1 MAADAKEQTQVIS
14 AARFYIDFMNLGR
27 IAFSELGGIS
37 SKVASQEYIY
47 NTATGDTVHT
57 KQYGKT
63 EPPTITLKRGLDIDG
78 NAKLLAWHALARA
91 GKPDGRGDGFLVIM
105 DADVNSGV
113 QITYNLLNAWCSE
126 ITISGMK
133 AGDSAV
139 ATIECK
145 ITCESIAVAPPASA
159 SAAA

>member
-1 MAADAKEQTQVIS
+1 MAGDATNQTQVIS
-14 AARFYIDFMNLGR
+14 AARFYIDFTNLGR

-47 NTATGDTVHT
+47 NTANGDTVHT

-78 NAKLLAWHALARA
+78 NARLMAWHALARG
-91 GKPDGRGDGFLVIM
+91 GKADGRGDGFLVVM
-105 DADVNSGV
+105 DADNQSQVE
-113 QITYNLLNAWCSE
+113 ITYNLINAWCSE
-126 ITISGMK
+126 LTVSGMK

-145 ITCESIAVAPPASA
+145 ITCESIIVAKQ
-159 SAAA
+159 

>member
-1 MAADAKEQTQVIS
+1 MSGDAKSQSQVIS
-14 AARFYIDFMNLGR
+14 AARFYIDFANLGR

-47 NTATGDTVHT
+47 NDANGDTVHT

-63 EPPTITLKRGLDIDG
+63 EPPTITLKRGLDMDG
-78 NAKLLAWHALARA
+78 NAKLMAWHALARLGSA
-91 GKPDGRGDGFLVIM
+91 GGRGDGILVIM
-105 DADVNSGV
+105 DADLESGV
-113 QITYNLLNAWCSE
+113 EITYNLHHAWCSE
-126 ITISGMK
+126 LTISGMK

-145 ITCESIAVAPPASA
+145 ITCESIAVAKA
-159 SAAA
+159 

>member
-1 MAADAKEQTQVIS
+1 MAGDAKAQTQVIS
-14 AARFYIDFMNLGR
+14 AARFYIEFTNLGR

-47 NTATGDTVHT
+47 NTSEGATVHT

-78 NAKLLAWHALARA
+78 NARLMAWHAMARV
-91 GKPDGRGDGFLVIM
+91 GQSDGRGDGFLVVM
-105 DADVNSGV
+105 DADTLTKVE
-113 QITYNLLNAWCSE
+113 ITYDLHNAWCSE
-126 ITISGMK
+126 LTISGMK

-145 ITCESIAVAPPASA
+145 ITCESIVVAKQ
-159 SAAA
+159 